1 MPPLP
6 GEPSRHVGKWWVGT
20 YERRPD
26 ENTQPGTVQGDGPQG
41 TLTSQP
47 FLIPAGGTTVSFLLG
62 GGCDILTT
70 YAELLVDGLPARKAT
85 GRCSDTMERV
95 VWNVTA
101 FAGMAGQLRFV
112 DASSGGA
119 RRPQGAR
126 TRQRSPLMH
135 PPTHPPLAHL
145 SWTGNT
151 AAWGHINFDDVRF
164 DWAPEAGPS
173 DLSHSRDGDKTVAAG
188 AAYVYRRRSV
198 RGASTVRGRG
208 LSTRGRSG
216 S

>member
-1 MPPLP
+1 MPALP

-26 ENTQPGTVQGDGPQG
+26 EGTLPGTVQGDGPTG

-47 FLIPAGGTTVSFLLG
+47 FLIPAGGSAVSFLLG
-62 GGCDILTT
+62 GGCNIRTT
-70 YAELLVDGLPARKAT
+70 YAELLVDGRPVRKAT

-101 FAGMAGQLRFV
+101 FAGQAGQLRVV

-119 RRPQGAR
+119 C
-126 TRQRSPLMH
+126 
-135 PPTHPPLAHL
+135 PPLACMGALPRRPSFLAHSPL
-145 SWTGNT
+145 LAGNT

-164 DWAPEAGPS
+164 DWAPEAGRS
-173 DLSHSRDGDKTVAAG
+173 DLSDSRDGDKTVAAG

-198 RGASTVRGRG
+198 RGVSAVR
-208 LSTRGRSG
+208 LVPSVS
-216 S
+216 